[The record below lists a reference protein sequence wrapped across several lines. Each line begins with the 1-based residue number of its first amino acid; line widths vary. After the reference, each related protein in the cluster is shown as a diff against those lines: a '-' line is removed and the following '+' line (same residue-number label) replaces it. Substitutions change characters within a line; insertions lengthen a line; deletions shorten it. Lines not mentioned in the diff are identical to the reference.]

1 MVSFFAEMNVDF
13 FQQTLPFSLSSLKHL
28 STIFASVAFQSH
40 LQTGYHLRVFLV
52 CLAAVILLKGIL
64 RFFSELFS
72 GDAPVRPFSF
82 KKSSPRRSYKGFCIY
97 LQRLVFVQAKNVP
110 FRSHIGLSYSSA
122 GGGVRSRTL

>member
-1 MVSFFAEMNVDF
+1 MLTLLHASF
-13 FQQTLPFSLSSLKHL
+13 
-28 STIFASVAFQSH
+28 STIVYFVALQSN
-40 LQTGYHLRVFLV
+40 LQAANHLRAFLV
-52 CLAAVILLKGIL
+52 CLAAVILLDGIL
-64 RFFSELFS
+64 HFFSELFS